1 MAEVKAPASPTEK
14 SKDSKG
20 MNDWET
26 QEGIKKIADA
36 MRGNNGVKIRQGIE
50 LGKRIEYF
58 KGQKLIDWLIE
69 SDFDIDDE
77 KDAIKFGRLMIRHQ
91 YIHRSDKSPE
101 NKKLLRPTKAQD
113 WDNKGYYTWM
123 YEGSKT
129 FSHLMTGAL
138 IVVFLACTCF
148 PIWPKW
154 MKVAIWY
161 CSVTLLIIFFL
172 ISVVRLI
179 IFLIFWI
186 FGVEFWVLPRLYDE
200 SITFAQSFVPL
211 YTYEK
216 LEEGQE
222 LYRLGLLAMTGFFV
236 YWVASQPT
244 EFDDF
249 LLASRKF
256 TDDLYSG
263 NLLPDRA
270 QSEKD
275 DIDKVVIPDLDS
287 LMNEQDENGNAL
299 DGDDVVDKFME
310 DKFADEF
317 AEDEDD
323 EMDKRAD
330 AEEAGETDDADEE
343 KKEL

>member
-1 MAEVKAPASPTEK
+1 MADAKAPPSPGKAEKQEWETIEGVKAVA
-14 SKDSKG
+14 
-20 MNDWET
+20 NVL
-26 QEGIKKIADA
+26 
-36 MRGNNGVKIRQGIE
+36 RGTNGLKVRQGVE
-50 LGKRIEYF
+50 LGKRIEFF
-58 KGQKLIDWLIE
+58 KGEKLIKFLLE
-69 SDFDIDDE
+69 SDNPKRPDIEDE
-77 KDAIKFGRLMIRHQ
+77 KDATKLARLLLRHQ
-91 YIHRSDKSPE
+91 YIHRSEKSE
-101 NKKLLRPTKAQD
+101 DNKKLLRPTKDQA
-113 WDNKGYYTWM
+113 WDPKGYYTWM
-123 YEGSKT
+123 WEGDKT
-129 FSHLMTGAL
+129 FSHFMTGAL
-138 IVVFLACTCF
+138 ILTFLACTCF

-161 CSVTLLIIFFL
+161 CSVTLLIIFFI
-172 ISVVRLI
+172 ISVIRMI

-186 FGVEFWVLPRLYDE
+186 FGVEFWILPRLYDE

-222 LYRLGLLAMTGFFV
+222 LYRLGLLVSTGAFV
-236 YWVASQPT
+236 YWIASQPT

-275 DIDKVVIPDLDS
+275 DIDTVVVPDLDDLLKDS
-287 LMNEQDENGNAL
+287 E
-299 DGDDVVDKFME
+299 DGESGASEEDIVDKFME
-310 DKFADEF
+310 EKFFKDEDGD
-317 AEDEDD
+317 EDEPDEDEPLPMKDD
-323 EMDKRAD
+323 S
-330 AEEAGETDDADEE
+330 EEEEEE

>member
-1 MAEVKAPASPTEK
+1 MAEVPE
-14 SKDSKG
+14 
-20 MNDWET
+20 WET
-26 QEGIKKIADA
+26 PDGVKNVADV
-36 MRGNNGVKIRQGIE
+36 MRGTNGLKVRQGVE

-69 SDFDIDDE
+69 SDNPKKPDIDDE
-77 KDAIKFGRLMIRHQ
+77 KDAIKFARLLLRHN
-91 YIHRSDKSPE
+91 YIHRSEKSE
-101 NKKLLRPTKAQD
+101 DNKKLLRPTKAQD

-129 FSHLMTGAL
+129 FSHFMTGAL
-138 IVVFLACTCF
+138 IVTFLACTCF

-161 CSVTLLIIFFL
+161 CSVTLLIIFFI
-172 ISVVRLI
+172 ISVIRLI

-186 FGVEFWVLPRLYDE
+186 FGVEFWILPRLYDE

-236 YWVASQPT
+236 YWVASQPS
-244 EFDDF
+244 EFDEF
-249 LLASRKF
+249 ILASRKF

-275 DIDKVVIPDLDS
+275 DIDKVVIPDLDD
-287 LMNEQDENGNAL
+287 LMKEQDDNGNPV
-299 DGDDVVDKFME
+299 DSEDVVDKFMDEKFFGE
-310 DKFADEF
+310 DD
-317 AEDEDD
+317 EDEDD
-323 EMDKRAD
+323 EDARMDKE
-330 AEEAGETDDADEE
+330 AEEKEAAEAAAKD
-343 KKEL
+343 KEL